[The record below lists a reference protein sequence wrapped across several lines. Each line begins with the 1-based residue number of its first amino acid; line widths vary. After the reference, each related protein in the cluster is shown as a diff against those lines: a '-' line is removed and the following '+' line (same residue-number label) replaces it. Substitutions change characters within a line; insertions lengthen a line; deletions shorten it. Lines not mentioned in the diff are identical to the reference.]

1 MHIAGDHKHV
11 NGDRI
16 LFKDAVYVYR
26 GNKWKVDRSA
36 EATRM
41 LGQNFHWV
49 GTGAATGIGG
59 IPFPVSRIG
68 HRDARLTTGGKGLLI
83 GGDNMASAVIM
94 RSNGNFTLDKNGQ
107 LVPFKR
113 DPKKRNL
120 PRYFY
125 AQSESAQ
132 NQLNISREKADT
144 LRKEDFIKEKA
155 GNLRLKQGLIKWSDK
170 RIINYYNTNLK
181 RGVDPTTNEALK
193 LILKERGLDEDPSK
207 PGNFLTRTD
216 VINRASV
223 GSGKGQD
230 ENNAGQVK
238 GDQTVT
244 NADIP
249 VFSELKGAEGTEYAG
264 KNLRNQPNLK
274 VTRTEPDGRGGTR
287 EVTYMTHQPQKGPI
301 PRNRNKLAVTQ
312 IPETWARGQGRKLKD
327 VNRDTALALQSQ
339 GWDLKGIPKSDLRR
353 LYADFRTGRAVV
365 FEKPDGKYLHYNGKV
380 YHNSNT
386 GEISVGKDDQLRINK
401 PQNRVNPLNIPGP
414 TGDFRVPDQTYA

>member
-49 GTGAATGIGG
+49 GTGAATGVGG

-132 NQLNISREKADT
+132 NQLNMLMLLMVS
-144 LRKEDFIKEKA
+144 L
-155 GNLRLKQGLIKWSDK
+155 LLKKVWNIC
-170 RIINYYNTNLK
+170 LK
-181 RGVDPTTNEALK
+181 
-193 LILKERGLDEDPSK
+193 ILLG
-207 PGNFLTRTD
+207 RT
-216 VINRASV
+216 
-223 GSGKGQD
+223 Q
-230 ENNAGQVK
+230 
-238 GDQTVT
+238 
-244 NADIP
+244 
-249 VFSELKGAEGTEYAG
+249 
-264 KNLRNQPNLK
+264 KNK
-274 VTRTEPDGRGGTR
+274 
-287 EVTYMTHQPQKGPI
+287 
-301 PRNRNKLAVTQ
+301 
-312 IPETWARGQGRKLKD
+312 RKLLM
-327 VNRDTALALQSQ
+327 N
-339 GWDLKGIPKSDLRR
+339 
-353 LYADFRTGRAVV
+353 
-365 FEKPDGKYLHYNGKV
+365 
-380 YHNSNT
+380 
-386 GEISVGKDDQLRINK
+386 
-401 PQNRVNPLNIPGP
+401 
-414 TGDFRVPDQTYA
+414 

>member
-1 MHIAGDHKHV
+1 MAAPLLIPTIAAGLYIKSKDYNWKGQHLPTRRLMMQLWKDKSKAPGPQWAKLPRTPENTAALKEAKHIWRLHQ
-11 NGDRI
+11 
-16 LFKDAVYVYR
+16 
-26 GNKWKVDRSA
+26 VDLKR
-36 EATRM
+36 
-41 LGQNFHWV
+41 H
-49 GTGAATGIGG
+49 GTGRDDGKTFDTSPDEVYILPQGSPVRLDRNGSYSGRSGGYLSLSNTGLTRNPKYGDKYTLKQHRTLFPSLYSPRNVQSQEDKNLIKKTE
-59 IPFPVSRIG
+59 IPVSG
-68 HRDARLTTGGKGLLI
+68 T
-83 GGDNMASAVIM
+83 
-94 RSNGNFTLDKNGQ
+94 
-107 LVPFKR
+107 
-113 DPKKRNL
+113 
-120 PRYFY
+120 
-125 AQSESAQ
+125 
-132 NQLNISREKADT
+132 
-144 LRKEDFIKEKA
+144 
-155 GNLRLKQGLIKWSDK
+155 
-170 RIINYYNTNLK
+170 
-181 RGVDPTTNEALK
+181 
-193 LILKERGLDEDPSK
+193 
-207 PGNFLTRTD
+207 
-216 VINRASV
+216 
-223 GSGKGQD
+223 GKGQD
-230 ENNAGQVK
+230 ENNAGQPK
-238 GDQTVT
+238 GNKVVT

-249 VFSELKGAEGTEYAG
+249 VFSELKGAKGTEWEG

-386 GEISVGKDDQLRINK
+386 GEISVGKDNQLRINK